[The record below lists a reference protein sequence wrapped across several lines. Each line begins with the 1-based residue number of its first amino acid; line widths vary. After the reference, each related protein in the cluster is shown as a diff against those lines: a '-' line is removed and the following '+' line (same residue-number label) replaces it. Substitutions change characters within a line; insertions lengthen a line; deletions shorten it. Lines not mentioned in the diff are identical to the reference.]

1 MNAVID
7 DLIEGVR
14 MGLIERKSNVPHFK
28 VKGNRNHHLGAY
40 KYAEAQEALALS
52 QGRAR
57 LRLREL
63 ESACHKLDIEPFSER
78 VHDKDL
84 LKSAPAL
91 TTMQVNVGYACNLA
105 CTHCYLECD
114 STRAETMSRE
124 TMEDVLAAF
133 RIGGFT
139 TLDITGGSPEMN
151 PHLEWLIEQAAPLVT
166 AAGHSTANGA
176 GNVGA
181 DTAGAN
187 GADDARSTDSNVN
200 TDAGT
205 GSRNDSTEPRMFHVK
220 HSGAADD
227 AADGE
232 SAGGAGA
239 GGAGDLIVRS
249 NLAILD
255 MPEYRHLADVY
266 ARNKVHIV
274 TSLPY
279 FNGSE
284 CDAQRGRHTFE
295 RIIKVIRRLNELGY
309 GEDPALK
316 LDLAYNVNGPFLPPD
331 QRELEEYYAYELER
345 EQGVKFNN
353 LYAFNNYALGRFAAL
368 LKREGKFDYYLNLLS
383 ENYNAAVV
391 ARMMCRTQVN
401 VDWDGSLME
410 KYAD

>member
-14 MGLIERKSNVPHFK
+14 MGLIERKRNVPHFK

-114 STRAETMSRE
+114 PARTETMSRE
-124 TMEDVLAAF
+124 TMENVLAAF
-133 RIGGFT
+133 RIGGFA

-151 PHLEWLIEQAAPLVT
+151 PQLEWLIEQAAPLVT

-181 DTAGAN
+181 
-187 GADDARSTDSNVN
+187 S
-200 TDAGT
+200 
-205 GSRNDSTEPRMFHVK
+205 
-220 HSGAADD
+220 
-227 AADGE
+227 
-232 SAGGAGA
+232 
-239 GGAGDLIVRS
+239 GAGDLIVRS

-255 MPEYRHLADVY
+255 MPEYRHVANVY

-279 FNGSE
+279 FNGSG

-309 GEDPALK
+309 GETPALK
-316 LDLAYNVNGPFLPPD
+316 LDIAYNVNGPFLPPD

>member
-1 MNAVID
+1 
-7 DLIEGVR
+7 
-14 MGLIERKSNVPHFK
+14 
-28 VKGNRNHHLGAY
+28 
-40 KYAEAQEALALS
+40 
-52 QGRAR
+52 
-57 LRLREL
+57 
-63 ESACHKLDIEPFSER
+63 
-78 VHDKDL
+78 
-84 LKSAPAL
+84 
-91 TTMQVNVGYACNLA
+91 MQVNVGYACSLA

-114 STRAETMSRE
+114 PARTETMSRE

-133 RIGGFT
+133 RIGGFA

-151 PHLEWLIEQAAPLVT
+151 PHLEWLIEQAAPLVA

-181 DTAGAN
+181 
-187 GADDARSTDSNVN
+187 S
-200 TDAGT
+200 
-205 GSRNDSTEPRMFHVK
+205 
-220 HSGAADD
+220 
-227 AADGE
+227 
-232 SAGGAGA
+232 
-239 GGAGDLIVRS
+239 GAGDLIVRS

-255 MPEYRHLADVY
+255 MPEYRHVADVY

-279 FNGSE
+279 FNGSG

-309 GEDPALK
+309 GENPALK
-316 LDLAYNVNGPFLPPD
+316 LDIAYNVNGPFLPPD

>member
-1 MNAVID
+1 
-7 DLIEGVR
+7 
-14 MGLIERKSNVPHFK
+14 
-28 VKGNRNHHLGAY
+28 
-40 KYAEAQEALALS
+40 
-52 QGRAR
+52 
-57 LRLREL
+57 
-63 ESACHKLDIEPFSER
+63 
-78 VHDKDL
+78 
-84 LKSAPAL
+84 
-91 TTMQVNVGYACNLA
+91 MQVNVGYACNLA

-114 STRAETMSRE
+114 PARTETMSRE
-124 TMEDVLAAF
+124 TMENVLAAF

-151 PHLEWLIEQAAPLVT
+151 PHLEWLIEQAAPLVA

-187 GADDARSTDSNVN
+187 GADDARSAGSNVN
-200 TDAGT
+200 TDVGM
-205 GSRNDSTEPRMFHVK
+205 GPRNDSTEPRMFHVK
-220 HSGAADD
+220 NSDATDD
-227 AADGE
+227 AASGE
-232 SAGGAGA
+232 SASGAGA
-239 GGAGDLIVRS
+239 SGAGNLIVRS

-255 MPEYRHLADVY
+255 MPEYRHVADVY

-295 RIIKVIRRLNELGY
+295 RIIKAIRRLNELGY

-401 VDWDGSLME
+401 VDWDGRLYDCEANHVLGLPVTVSAL
-410 KYAD
+410 ATANNAPRSSATPASSATPRFPCDPRPLCGCFT

>member
-1 MNAVID
+1 
-7 DLIEGVR
+7 
-14 MGLIERKSNVPHFK
+14 
-28 VKGNRNHHLGAY
+28 
-40 KYAEAQEALALS
+40 
-52 QGRAR
+52 
-57 LRLREL
+57 
-63 ESACHKLDIEPFSER
+63 
-78 VHDKDL
+78 
-84 LKSAPAL
+84 
-91 TTMQVNVGYACNLA
+91 MQVNVGYACSLA

-114 STRAETMSRE
+114 PARTETMSRE

-133 RIGGFT
+133 RIGGFA

-181 DTAGAN
+181 
-187 GADDARSTDSNVN
+187 S
-200 TDAGT
+200 
-205 GSRNDSTEPRMFHVK
+205 
-220 HSGAADD
+220 
-227 AADGE
+227 
-232 SAGGAGA
+232 
-239 GGAGDLIVRS
+239 GAGDLIVRS

-255 MPEYRHLADVY
+255 MPEYRRLANVY

-279 FNGSE
+279 FNGSG

-295 RIIKVIRRLNELGY
+295 RIIKVIHRLNELGY

-316 LDLAYNVNGPFLPPD
+316 LDIAYNVNGPFLPPD
-331 QRELEEYYAYELER
+331 QRELEEYYAYKLER
-345 EQGVKFNN
+345 EQGVRFNN

-383 ENYNAAVV
+383 ENYNTAVV